1 MLGITPLTRSL
12 PDTSPDTKGVFIAE
26 EDEDGILWLSV
37 LPESLDINSAFL
49 VSDSGIVDH
58 MFSSS
63 LTTSAIL
70 GRASGS
76 SSQHFK
82 ANVKNFSTCS
92 DG

>member
-1 MLGITPLTRSL
+1 MLGITPLMRSL
-12 PDTSPDTKGVFIAE
+12 PETSPDTKGVLIA
-26 EDEDGILWLSV
+26 EDEDGVVLDA
-37 LPESLDINSAFL
+37 LPESLVIDSAFL
-49 VSDSGIVDH
+49 ISESGIIDH

-76 SSQHFK
+76 SSQHLRAK
-82 ANVKNFSTCS
+82 LKNFSTCS